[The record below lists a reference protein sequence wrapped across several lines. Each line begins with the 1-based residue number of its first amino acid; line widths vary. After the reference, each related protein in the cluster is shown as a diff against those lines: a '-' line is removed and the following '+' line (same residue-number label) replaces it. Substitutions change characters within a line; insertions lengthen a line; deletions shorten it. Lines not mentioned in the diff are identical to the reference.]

1 MKQYKHPQII
11 FVYLD
16 STDII
21 VCSDGVRATISGYDK
36 ASEDDGGF
44 SQGAPSRK
52 GPWDE

>member
-16 STDII
+16 SADII
-21 VCSDGVRATISGYDK
+21 VCSDGVRATISGYN
-36 ASEDDGGF
+36 EDSNGGF